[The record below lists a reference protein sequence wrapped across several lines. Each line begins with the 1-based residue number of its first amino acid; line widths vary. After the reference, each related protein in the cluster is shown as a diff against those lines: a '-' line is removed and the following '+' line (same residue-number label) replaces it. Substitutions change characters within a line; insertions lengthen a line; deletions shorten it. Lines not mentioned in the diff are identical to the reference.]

1 MEIKNSRPVLPA
13 VLQSMF
19 IIALGNLIDS
29 SYAPMAPFI
38 KNFYVLTATQ
48 VGLVTSVIFIGSS
61 CVSIFTGYFVDRIG
75 YRNAMKLSFGIM
87 AAGSLIVFKSPY
99 YITLLLGFYLI
110 GFGYGVL
117 TPATNSHIMEE
128 YSPEHLTRMGIKQAG
143 VPMGAAMASIA
154 LPFIVLR
161 AGVPYTYLVVS
172 IFAIFV
178 VLILPYRKKHNSSK
192 FNVREYISEMLKA
205 GKSRNLL
212 IIGFSA
218 LFLSWSQQSVMTYD
232 VLYFQKIKFG
242 TIIAES
248 FLITV
253 LLSAIFGR
261 ILWTRL
267 GNIIFRENHM
277 ATFSIIMFS
286 TALVLLAFP
295 HFSSYIYYAY
305 IFSVLIGLTA
315 ISWNGVF
322 VSIISEI
329 APPGRVGMF
338 SGMGILIISLGTII
352 GTPIS
357 GLIIDHYHSYDLMW
371 TVMGL
376 TILAVSIILFFISMK
391 IKFSMPTG
399 K

>member
-1 MEIKNSRPVLPA
+1 MSGSIFLRCSRP
-13 VLQSMF
+13 
-19 IIALGNLIDS
+19 
-29 SYAPMAPFI
+29 
-38 KNFYVLTATQ
+38 
-48 VGLVTSVIFIGSS
+48 
-61 CVSIFTGYFVDRIG
+61 
-75 YRNAMKLSFGIM
+75 
-87 AAGSLIVFKSPY
+87 
-99 YITLLLGFYLI
+99 
-110 GFGYGVL
+110 
-117 TPATNSHIMEE
+117 E
-128 YSPEHLTRMGIKQAG
+128 
-143 VPMGAAMASIA
+143 
-154 LPFIVLR
+154 R
-161 AGVPYTYLVVS
+161 AGY
-172 IFAIFV
+172 
-178 VLILPYRKKHNSSK
+178 
-192 FNVREYISEMLKA
+192 
-205 GKSRNLL
+205 LL

-253 LLSAIFGR
+253 LISAIFGR

-305 IFSVLIGLTA
+305 IFSVLIGFTA

-338 SGMGILIISLGTII
+338 SGMGILIISLGYYNRNTNFW
-352 GTPIS
+352 
-357 GLIIDHYHSYDLMW
+357 IDNRPLS
-371 TVMGL
+371 
-376 TILAVSIILFFISMK
+376 FI
-391 IKFSMPTG
+391 
-399 K
+399 